1 MPMMLKSAW
10 RTIAKY
16 TKQGYE
22 VGICD
27 LTEADLSSNGTI
39 ELRKEEAK
47 AAARIMG
54 VKTRLNLAMP
64 DRGLYMKEEYI
75 REIVKV
81 IRTYKPKL
89 VLRRIMKIV
98 IQIMQIVQNLWK
110 KLFFSGN
117 SQIYARGSTTSC
129 GVFYHYMINGFHKP
143 NFCID
148 ISEYVSQKVEALE
161 AYESQFST
169 GSDGVKTPL
178 TEGYVET
185 VVARE
190 KMFGKEV
197 GVLYAEGFMSK
208 KPVLLHAD
216 LIGDVNEIKNRYY
229 MLSFCRWFWSC
240 WNRIRKAISGT
251 RA

>member
-1 MPMMLKSAW
+1 MSGLHILAFGAHADDVEIGMAG
-10 RTIAKY
+10 TIAKY

-89 VLRRIMKIV
+89 VFAPYYEDRHPDHANCAKLVEEAIFQREFANICQRFHHIV
-98 IQIMQIVQNLWK
+98 WSL
-110 KLFFSGN
+110 LS
-117 SQIYARGSTTSC
+117 
-129 GVFYHYMINGFHKP
+129 
-143 NFCID
+143 
-148 ISEYVSQKVEALE
+148 
-161 AYESQFST
+161 
-169 GSDGVKTPL
+169 
-178 TEGYVET
+178 
-185 VVARE
+185 
-190 KMFGKEV
+190 
-197 GVLYAEGFMSK
+197 LY
-208 KPVLLHAD
+208 D
-216 LIGDVNEIKNRYY
+216 
-229 MLSFCRWFWSC
+229 
-240 WNRIRKAISGT
+240 
-251 RA
+251 

>member
-1 MPMMLKSAW
+1 MSGLHILAFGAHADDVEIGMAG
-10 RTIAKY
+10 TIAKY

-27 LTEADLSSNGTI
+27 LTEADLSSNGTV

-54 VKTRLNLAMP
+54 VKTRINLAMP

-75 REIVKV
+75 REIVKI
-81 IRTYKPKL
+81 IRTYKPTLIFAPYYEDRHPDHANCAKL
-89 VLRRIMKIV
+89 VEEAI
-98 IQIMQIVQNLWK
+98 
-110 KLFFSGN
+110 FSAGIRKYMPELPPHRVE
-117 SQIYARGSTTSC
+117 S
-129 GVFYHYMINGFHKP
+129 FYNYIINGFHKP

-148 ISEYVSQKVEALE
+148 ISEYLSKKVEALE

-185 VVARE
+185 VLARE

-208 KPVLLHAD
+208 KPVLIHAD
-216 LIGDVNEIKNRYY
+216 LIGGCK
-229 MLSFCRWFWSC
+229 
-240 WNRIRKAISGT
+240 
-251 RA
+251 